1 MSSLQTT
8 NITANQDNYSN
19 SIVNPL
25 MPTVAIWVHM
35 AHPVPDRNKPSFVIF
50 DNWALW
56 HSALTDTRP

>member
-1 MSSLQTT
+1 MSMSSLQTT

-35 AHPVPDRNKPSFVIF
+35 AHLVPDRNKPSFVIF
-50 DNWALW
+50 DNWAL
-56 HSALTDTRP
+56 